1 MKLLLIRASNTLYRY
16 SNTSYGLGL
25 VGTLAKEFAEV
36 RILDNNSA
44 HKLYSMKNI
53 LKVIIDYNPD
63 IIGFNVNTFNIF
75 ETSKLVSAVVKH
87 FPEVPLIAGGLHTYS
102 EPKEV
107 ADLGVH
113 IVVKGDAET
122 TICTLLQSLQCYVGH
137 TGKFSIN
144 KSLISELLT
153 IPGLIFKDNENDTWR
168 DTGYPEIYRDL
179 DNLPF
184 VDYDLFNLH
193 DYLRGPNAENF
204 VTNQIVTQRGCPYEC
219 PFCQG
224 NAETGMNKFRENSA
238 QYKFDYVKYLY
249 EKYKVKNI
257 MFHDN
262 NFTLR
267 RENTIEFCNK
277 LIDSGMNKKLTFNCQ
292 TNVVIPLDDVLLQTM
307 KRAGCSE
314 VCLGVERL
322 SQNALRLIKK
332 NKNYDAIVHNIHAFK
347 KHEMSVMVNCLV
359 GLPFDN
365 AEILNEEMRLFD
377 KVIDNINTLAV
388 NTLLPIPGTEIYKE
402 SKYKKWYM
410 DEKIMSWKPSFYHMI
425 YNFYNPAWDVNFF
438 NLDKQ
443 TLNAIRQIKEKFYD
457 HTIKKVDSRIIDL
470 LHVIERLLG
479 RVSLR
484 LFRISPKAEDI
495 LFSIPKLVRLRLW
508 SYFVNKYHRKQG
520 HVSSMDGF
528 EDSTCQAEHHEKST
542 FNCDLS
548 NNSKDEHSVK
558 ELETINSD

>member
-1 MKLLLIRASNTLYRY
+1 MKLLLIRASNTLFRY

-44 HKLYSMKNI
+44 HKLYSVKEI
-53 LKVIIDYNPD
+53 LNKITDYEPD

-75 ETSKLVSAVVKH
+75 ETSKLVCSVVQH
-87 FPEVPLIAGGLHTYS
+87 FPKVPLIAGGLHTYS
-102 EPKEV
+102 KPKEV

-122 TICTLLQSLQCYVGH
+122 TISPLLEILQNHIGH
-137 TGKFSIN
+137 TGKFTIN
-144 KSLISELLT
+144 KSLFSELFT
-153 IPGLIFKDNENDTWR
+153 IQGLLFKDNENNTWM
-168 DTGYPEIYRDL
+168 DTGYPELCKDL

-184 VDYDLFNLH
+184 VDYDLFNLQ
-193 DYLRGPNAENF
+193 DFLKGPNAENF

-224 NAETGMNKFRENSA
+224 NSEAGMNKFRENSA
-238 QYKFDYVKYLY
+238 QYKFEYVKYLY
-249 EKYKVKNI
+249 EKYKIKNI

-277 LIDSGMNKKLTFNCQ
+277 LIDSGLNKRLTFNCQ
-292 TNVVIPLDDVLLQTM
+292 TNVVIPLDDILLQTM
-307 KRAGCSE
+307 KKAGCSE

-332 NKNYDAIVHNIHAFK
+332 NKNYDAIVHNIRVFK

-359 GLPFDN
+359 GLPFDT
-365 AEILNEEMRLFD
+365 AEGVYEEMRLFNE
-377 KVIDNINTLAV
+377 VIDDINTFAV
-388 NTLLPIPGTEIYKE
+388 NTLLPIPGTETYKE
-402 SKYKKWYM
+402 SMYKNWYL
-410 DEKIMSWKPSFYHMI
+410 DKNIMSWKPSFYHMI
-425 YNFYNPAWDVNFF
+425 YNYYNPAWDVNFF

-443 TLNAIRQIKEKFYD
+443 TLNAIRQIKENFYD
-457 HTIKKVDSRIIDL
+457 HTIKKANSRIINL
-470 LHVIERLLG
+470 LHAIEKLLG

-495 LFSIPKLVRLRLW
+495 IFAIPKLVRLRLW

-520 HVSSMDGF
+520 LVSATDDFKDITS
-528 EDSTCQAEHHEKST
+528 QAENHETST
-542 FNCDLS
+542 FTS
-548 NNSKDEHSVK
+548 NMSNKSKGEHHVG
-558 ELETINSD
+558 ELVTVDSD